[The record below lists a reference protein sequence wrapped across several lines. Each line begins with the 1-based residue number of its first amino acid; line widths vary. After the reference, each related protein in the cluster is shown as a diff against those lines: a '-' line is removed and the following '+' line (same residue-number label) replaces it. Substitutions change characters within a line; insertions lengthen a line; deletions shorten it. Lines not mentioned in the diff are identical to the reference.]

1 MIQNKTENH
10 KEMKQSENKDY
21 TAVNIGP
28 LDEIK
33 SHSLIHPISGKEV
46 KGKVFLKEL
55 TKASGTEISF
65 NSLPP
70 KTELGYFHIHNQDEE
85 TYIVLKG
92 SGYYQV
98 NEDCFPIEEGSIIR
112 VAPEGVRSLCNTSD
126 EELVYICVQ
135 SKMNSLEEHTT
146 DDGSRVAYDS
156 KMKELF

>member
-1 MIQNKTENH
+1 
-10 KEMKQSENKDY
+10 MKQSENKDY
-21 TAVNIGP
+21 TAVNIGS

-65 NSLPP
+65 NALPP

-98 NEDCFPIEEGSIIR
+98 NEDCFPIEEGSVIR
-112 VAPEGVRSLCNTSD
+112 VAPEGVRSLCNSSD

-156 KMKELF
+156 KMKALL

>member
-1 MIQNKTENH
+1 
-10 KEMKQSENKDY
+10 MKQSENKDY

-33 SHSLIHPISGKEV
+33 SYSLIHPISGKEI

-146 DDGSRVAYDS
+146 DDGSRVVYDS
-156 KMKELF
+156 KMKGFV

>member
-1 MIQNKTENH
+1 
-10 KEMKQSENKDY
+10 MKQSENKDY
-21 TAVNIGP
+21 TAVNIGS

-65 NSLPP
+65 NALPP

-98 NEDCFPIEEGSIIR
+98 NEDCFPIEEGSVIR
-112 VAPEGVRSLCNTSD
+112 VAPEGVRSLCNSSD

-156 KMKELF
+156 KMKAFV